1 MQHVCTMYVQ
11 HSLFSRILNLRF
23 KHADQTHTEALYMY
37 IYETMYVY
45 VTEQCVIW
53 KTKSLRSR
61 GMKMAEGGL
70 ESRWL
75 RGLFFGSIYIC
86 VLCGGAGS
94 LTGRGT
100 RLHTHTYTYKQRS
113 VACAE
118 EAESTWSHRTKTGTE
133 TETGAESGVS
143 AVSRGKPSTGA
154 TCRCLTSHLFE
165 LSRATRNGREKW
177 KIWWKFEMELWTLRY
192 PYKY

>member
-23 KHADQTHTEALYMY
+23 KHADQAHTEALYMY
-37 IYETMYVY
+37 IYETMYVC

-94 LTGRGT
+94 LTERGT
-100 RLHTHTYTYKQRS
+100 RLHTHTHT
-113 VACAE
+113 
-118 EAESTWSHRTKTGTE
+118 H
-133 TETGAESGVS
+133 
-143 AVSRGKPSTGA
+143 
-154 TCRCLTSHLFE
+154 TCRGALHVQRRRRAREATGRKQKRKQKQEQNLGFLLYPEGNHLPVLPVVVWLRICL
-165 LSRATRNGREKW
+165 N
-177 KIWWKFEMELWTLRY
+177 
-192 PYKY
+192 